1 MTSRTRSYV
10 ALAVFAPIGY
20 LYWRWLLVT
29 SMTVIHVYRG
39 GFPTCDHTWPTKLNS
54 CAMTDDDNGV
64 LKFGYSPML
73 AWIQFF
79 LFTATA
85 SGIAFLLARWVMA
98 PIRTMADTVRQ
109 LGPNSLGV
117 RVPAHRA
124 KDETGRLADAINV
137 MLDRVADGY
146 DAQRR
151 FAANA
156 SHELRTPLATQRALI
171 EVSLAEELTAEQLK
185 LLSRQLLETNQ
196 RNEALIEGLL
206 VLAETE
212 RGLLVRSAQRLD
224 ELVSLAICG
233 VRPFAIERHI
243 KIESHLKPIHVT
255 GELPLLERLAVNLVQ
270 NAVKYN
276 EPGGWVRVA
285 LTEPARLTVS
295 NSGPVVAP
303 ELVNGLFEPFRRAT
317 ADRLDHGGGVGL
329 GLTIVRSIVVAHSG
343 SVTATANPLGGL
355 TIEVNLPS
363 TRSTS
368 ALESWR

>member
-1 MTSRTRSYV
+1 VISRTRSYV

-20 LYWRWLLVT
+20 LYMRWLLVT
-29 SMTVIHVYRG
+29 SWSVIHVYRG

-54 CAMTDDDNGV
+54 CSVTDVNGV
-64 LKFGYSPML
+64 VKFGYSPII
-73 AWIQFF
+73 AWIQFC
-79 LFTATA
+79 LFTAAA

-98 PIRTMADTVRQ
+98 PIRSMADTVAQ
-109 LGPNSLGV
+109 LGPTSMGV
-117 RVPAHRA
+117 RIRA
-124 KDETGRLADAINV
+124 RRTRDESGTLASAINA

-171 EVSLAEELTAEQLK
+171 EVSLAEELTADQLK
-185 LLSRQLLETNQ
+185 LLARQLLETNQ

-212 RGLLVRSAQRLD
+212 RGLLVRSPQRLN
-224 ELVSLAICG
+224 ELVSLAICAL
-233 VRPFAIERHI
+233 RPFATERHI

-255 GELPLLERLAVNLVQ
+255 GEQPLLERLAVNLVQ

-276 EPGGWVRVA
+276 EPGGWVRVE
-285 LTEPARLTVS
+285 LTAPATLTVS

-303 ELVNGLFEPFRRAT
+303 ELVNGLFEPFRRASG
-317 ADRLDHGGGVGL
+317 DRLDHRGGVGL
-329 GLTIVRSIVVAHSG
+329 GLTIVRSIVAAHQG

-355 TIEVNLPS
+355 TVEVNLPS